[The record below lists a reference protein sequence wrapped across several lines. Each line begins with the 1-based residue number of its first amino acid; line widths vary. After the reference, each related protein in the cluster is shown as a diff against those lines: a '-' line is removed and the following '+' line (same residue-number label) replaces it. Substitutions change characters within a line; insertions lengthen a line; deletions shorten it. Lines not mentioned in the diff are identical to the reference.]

1 MRKENKIGNIETLAG
16 AIYSMLRRYSP
27 VKRTRRIN
35 NSGWFR
41 FPNTKSFEIHIQNHV
56 PELKDEDILKRF
68 TPILKFDAYANKRM
82 NRYLRYNVEKLESLR
97 DNPEKYFK
105 IVQILMKNSYTFR
118 AAAISQVYPTW
129 YKDIPL
135 FMIIKWHKKVSKII
149 KNWDDNLDYSRVYI
163 PKASSDQWRPLGV
176 PTPEWRIVLHMW
188 NNFLYTFLEK
198 KFSPSQHGCMPNRGT
213 LTAWK
218 EFMIKK
224 IYKKKYIYEIDLKK
238 FFDGIHINSIEEKL
252 LSLKVPK
259 RVTYYLMNLAHCLPK
274 LPDEHKLDESRITR
288 QEEDRQA
295 LREGSPLST
304 ESKMLNSYKE
314 FVQANGQALADQ
326 LMKEDGCESPEEW
339 VQLQWAL
346 LDSYKP
352 AKVEGHSEAVPQG
365 AAISPTLSN
374 LGMVNFLQQKAHIA
388 YVDDAFFYSNAP
400 FKIYDQ
406 PENGIVIHPE
416 KSGWVKRAGKW
427 EKPLKFLGL
436 EFDGK
441 KFSAKTRKGSR
452 LIYAKNVASAIR
464 QIDIILESLIKE
476 RYIGTLEIKNT
487 WDQIFKSK
495 YIGWVQARLYEGNW
509 NPKIIQNFELK
520 FGNGSWG
527 ELKGAKHNAKFTL
540 ANTSSYAIRSLVNL
554 LRYADKRRYL
564 RRSEALKIS
573 TRKSRKK

>member
-1 MRKENKIGNIETLAG
+1 
-16 AIYSMLRRYSP
+16 
-27 VKRTRRIN
+27 
-35 NSGWFR
+35 
-41 FPNTKSFEIHIQNHV
+41 
-56 PELKDEDILKRF
+56 
-68 TPILKFDAYANKRM
+68 
-82 NRYLRYNVEKLESLR
+82 
-97 DNPEKYFK
+97 
-105 IVQILMKNSYTFR
+105 
-118 AAAISQVYPTW
+118 
-129 YKDIPL
+129 
-135 FMIIKWHKKVSKII
+135 
-149 KNWDDNLDYSRVYI
+149 
-163 PKASSDQWRPLGV
+163 
-176 PTPEWRIVLHMW
+176 MW
-188 NNFLYTFLEK
+188 NNFLYTYLED

-218 EFMIKK
+218 EFMINKV
-224 IYKKKYIYEIDLKK
+224 YKKKYIYEIDLKK

-295 LREGSPLST
+295 LREGSPLPT
-304 ESKMLNSYKE
+304 GSKMLDSYKE

-346 LDSYKP
+346 LDSFKP

-374 LGMVNFLQQKAHIA
+374 LGMVKFLQQKAHIA

-400 FKIYDQ
+400 FKIHDD

-436 EFDGK
+436 EFNGK
-441 KFSAKTRKGSR
+441 IFSAKTRKGSR

-464 QIDIILESLIKE
+464 QIDIILEGLIKE
-476 RYIGTLEIKNT
+476 RYTGTLEIKNT

-527 ELKGAKHNAKFTL
+527 DLKGAKHNAKFTL